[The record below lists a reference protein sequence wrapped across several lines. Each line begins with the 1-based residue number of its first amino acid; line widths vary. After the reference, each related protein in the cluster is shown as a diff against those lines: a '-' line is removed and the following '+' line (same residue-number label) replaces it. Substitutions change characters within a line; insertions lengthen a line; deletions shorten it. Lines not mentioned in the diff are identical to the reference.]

1 MSEYVYKEERFGDF
15 VEEMK
20 GLLDS
25 HYEELSVTKTFA
37 LNPNY
42 DRYLELQ
49 DAGELFCLTCRKDGE
64 LIGYIIY
71 FVYRHLH
78 YWDCLTAM
86 EDVYFIKNTERQGR
100 VGLKL
105 FNEAE
110 KGLKAHGVNRI
121 NISCKVHLD
130 HTKIFEHLGYKFIE
144 KHFTKLLD

>member
-1 MSEYVYKEERFGDF
+1 MVEYKEERFGDF
-15 VEEMK
+15 FEEMK
-20 GLLDS
+20 ALLDD
-25 HYEELSVTKTFA
+25 HYQELSVTKVFG

-49 DAGELFCLTCRKDGE
+49 DSGDLFCLTCRKDGE

-86 EDVYFIKNTERQGR
+86 EDVYFIRKDQRQGR
-100 VGLKL
+100 IGLNL
-105 FNEAE
+105 FKEAE
-110 KGLKAHGVNRI
+110 KALKEHGVNRI